1 MLFLHAFW
9 LLLLL
14 LLICP
19 LVRAIEIDAVAPL
32 SSAEMEIN
40 SPEETEKPLKWFVL
54 LGAVNAYP
62 NLEREAMINRYYDPI
77 MNTLMPGYGA
87 TKTFSDYRDNGL
99 LWPPQLAFGYLASK
113 KVALSTHFGYSGGK
127 VRTKKREP
135 SLIFLL
141 PLQSDFEITRS
152 AFYLGLDLDYY
163 PLGAVE
169 QRDYDGWRDRLR
181 SIKPALG
188 TRLTWTYAGFNAKV
202 KLDLWPA
209 GTIFQ
214 FKLDDSWAIPSIN
227 VNAGFDIPISR
238 SHALVFNAGYNFFRD
253 QKQDFDGASFTVA
266 WRYFFR

>member
-1 MLFLHAFW
+1 MRYRSCCLW

-14 LLICP
+14 GGI
-19 LVRAIEIDAVAPL
+19 ATAGGTGIDVPL
-32 SSAEMEIN
+32 SPVVLEDDVLDEA
-40 SPEETEKPLKWFVL
+40 TEPQKWFVL
-54 LGAVNAYP
+54 LGAVNTYP
-62 NLEREAMINRYYDPI
+62 KLEREAMINRYYDPI

-87 TKTFSDYRDNGL
+87 TKTFSDYRDKGF
-99 LWPPQLAFGYLASK
+99 LWPPQLAFGCLVSN

-127 VRTKKREP
+127 IRTKKREP

-141 PLQSDFEITRS
+141 PLQSDFEITRL
-152 AFYLGLDLDYY
+152 AYYIGLDLDYY

-169 QRDYDGWRDRLR
+169 QRDYAGWRDRLR

-202 KLDLWPA
+202 KLDLWPV
-209 GTIFQ
+209 GTIAQ
-214 FKLDDSWAIPSIN
+214 VKINDSWAIPSIN

-238 SHALVFNAGYNFFRD
+238 NHALVFNAGYNFFRD
-253 QKQDFDGASFTVA
+253 QQQDFDGASFTVA